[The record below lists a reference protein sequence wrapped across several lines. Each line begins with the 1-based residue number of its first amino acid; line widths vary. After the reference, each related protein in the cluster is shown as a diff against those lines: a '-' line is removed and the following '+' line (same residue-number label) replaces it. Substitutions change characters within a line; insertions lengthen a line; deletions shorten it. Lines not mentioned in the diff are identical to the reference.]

1 MRSLIA
7 GLICLLPFA
16 ADAAG
21 PYGRVV
27 VGNWSG
33 GAFTNDQTGRF
44 SHCAVSAGYK
54 NGVRMLTSVT
64 SQMSWVLGFSKPEWR
79 LNPGQKLRL
88 QLVFDRSR
96 TLDVTADVKTPSLVT
111 IPMPANS
118 DLVIAFRQGRYLEL
132 VANDARFTFALTSTG
147 EMLPQLVECVRQ
159 SGNIT
164 GPIAQRPPSDP
175 RDATERP
182 GGSAPVDNAALAE
195 KKAVLE
201 KSRDLIRSRMLAC
214 IGKEG
219 STMLLTDEKAEVV
232 AKAAMIFCKPDVD
245 ALVNATI
252 EIIETEEGRPSNRN
266 AIRVSAEQRVQ
277 EVVTAHVVRSRGEM
291 MNRNRQQPTPGAP
304 PPQKDGARPATSI

>member
-1 MRSLIA
+1 MRRLIA

-44 SHCAVSAGYK
+44 SHCAVSASYK

-79 LNPGQKLRL
+79 LTPGQRLRL
-88 QLVFDRSR
+88 RLVFDRSR
-96 TLDVTADVKTPSLVT
+96 TLDVTGDVKTPTLVT

-118 DLVIAFRQGRYLEL
+118 DLVRAFRQGRFLEL

-147 EMLPQLVECVRQ
+147 EMLPQLVECVRH
-159 SGNIT
+159 SRNIT
-164 GPIAQRPPSDP
+164 GPIAQSPPSSDP
-175 RDATERP
+175 RERP
-182 GGSAPVDNAALAE
+182 AGARPVDSAALAE

-201 KSRDLIRSRMLAC
+201 KSRDLIRARMLAC

-277 EVVTAHVVRSRGEM
+277 EVVTAHIVRTRGQM
-291 MNRNRQQPTPGAP
+291 MNRNRQQQPTPSSP